1 MARPEVTGSAP
12 IEAEP
17 PFRRRKRRPRGPPT
31 LAFRVQEFCDQHRIS
46 KAHYYN
52 LRKQGLGPR
61 ETDVDGVTIIT
72 AEDAAAWRAG
82 LSAMSARKS
91 A

>member
-17 PFRRRKRRPRGPPT
+17 PFRGRKRRPRGPPT

>member
-12 IEAEP
+12 AEAEP
-17 PFRRRKRRPRGPPT
+17 PFRQRKRRPRGPPT

-52 LRKQGLGPR
+52 LKARPR
-61 ETDVDGVTIIT
+61 
-72 AEDAAAWRAG
+72 
-82 LSAMSARKS
+82 SARDRR
-91 A
+91 

>member
-1 MARPEVTGSAP
+1 MARREITGSAP
-12 IEAEP
+12 AEAEP
-17 PFRRRKRRPRGPPT
+17 PLRQRERRPRGPPT

-52 LRKQGLGPR
+52 LKRQGLGPR
-61 ETDVDGVTIIT
+61 ETELLGVVIIT
-72 AEDAAAWRAG
+72 SEDATAWRAR
-82 LSAMSARKS
+82 LSAISARKS